1 MLSDRQH
8 VVVDAGRSGAA
19 YRLDG
24 TVQFVLEVWFE
35 KEHVRGEIRLS
46 IPAGWSAT
54 MYELV
59 EELQEHVLA
68 EGLILLGVR
77 VQDGSS
83 RADHDMSGGPGTL
96 EVVLRT
102 LGGGRT
108 LAEAGGALERLSRRL
123 PFTAI

>member
-1 MLSDRQH
+1 
-8 VVVDAGRSGAA
+8 
-19 YRLDG
+19 
-24 TVQFVLEVWFE
+24 
-35 KEHVRGEIRLS
+35 
-46 IPAGWSAT
+46 

-83 RADHDMSGGPGTL
+83 RADLDMSGDPGTL

-123 PFTAI
+123 PFIAI